1 MTDCGLRRTQ
11 NLASY
16 TTTGPIGHVCRKFY
30 VSCGTRAKCVATRD
44 VDFCDLVIKR

>member
-16 TTTGPIGHVCRKFY
+16 TTTEPTGHACRKFY
-30 VSCGTRAKCVATRD
+30 VNSETLAKYVA
-44 VDFCDLVIKR
+44 K